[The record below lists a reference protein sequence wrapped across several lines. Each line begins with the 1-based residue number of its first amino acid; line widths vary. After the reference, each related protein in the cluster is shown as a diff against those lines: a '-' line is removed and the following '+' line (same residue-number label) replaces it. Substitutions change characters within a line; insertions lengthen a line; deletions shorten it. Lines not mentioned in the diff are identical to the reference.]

1 MSNIK
6 KIIVRKLKDEMNRLG
21 MSQAKFGEL
30 IGVTYRQQ
38 IYALF
43 QTEGKGVSVDKL
55 EEYLGELNL
64 TVEDVIL
71 GHKDDVI

>member
-1 MSNIK
+1 M
-6 KIIVRKLKDEMNRLG
+6 DRLG

-55 EEYLGELNL
+55 EEYLGKLNL

-71 GHKDDVI
+71 EYKEDTA

>member
-1 MSNIK
+1 MSNVK
-6 KIIVRKLKDEMNRLG
+6 KIIVSKLKDEMVRLG

-55 EEYLGELNL
+55 EEYLGKLNL
-64 TVEDVIL
+64 TVEDVVL
-71 GHKDDVI
+71 GYKEDTA

>member
-1 MSNIK
+1 LSNIK
-6 KIIVRKLKDEMNRLG
+6 KIIVSKLKDEMDRLG

-55 EEYLGELNL
+55 EEYLGKLNL

-71 GHKDDVI
+71 EYKEDTA